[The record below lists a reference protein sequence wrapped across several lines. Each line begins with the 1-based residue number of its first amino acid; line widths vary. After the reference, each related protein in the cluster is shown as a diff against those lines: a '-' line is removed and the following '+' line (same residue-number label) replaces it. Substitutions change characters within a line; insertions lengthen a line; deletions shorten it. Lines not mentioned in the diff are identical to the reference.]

1 MKRVLG
7 VSLGSSERDFEV
19 STTVLGQEVHIRRVG
34 TDGDVRRFAAL
45 LREYDGR
52 VDAFGFGGGDM
63 WVWSGGRRYAW
74 RREVALARTARQT
87 PVLDGS
93 GLKNTLERETI
104 RYLAREGIID
114 FAHINTLL
122 VSAVD
127 RFGMAEAVAEA
138 GGPFVFG
145 DLIFALNLPIAIRS
159 MRTLDLLARTVL
171 PLLTKCPQSWV
182 YPTGP
187 RQESIVP
194 KHGKYYAW
202 ADTIC
207 GDFHFIRRYLP
218 ERVDRKAIVTNT
230 TTSKDIDLLRARG
243 LRLLV
248 TTTPQLGGR
257 SPGTNILEAAM
268 VAVLGRPPET
278 LTPDDYLRALRDMGW
293 RPEVMRLS
301 TAPRSGARG

>member
-1 MKRVLG
+1 LKRVLG
-7 VSLGSSERDFEV
+7 VSLGSPERDFEV
-19 STTVLGQEVHIRRVG
+19 SASLLGEEVQIRRIG
-34 TDGDVRRFAAL
+34 TDGDAGRFAQL
-45 LREYDGR
+45 LRQYDGK
-52 VDAFGFGGGDM
+52 VDAFGFGGGDLY
-63 WVWSGGRRYAW
+63 VWSAGRRYPW
-74 RREVALARTARQT
+74 RREIALARAARRT

-104 RYLAREGIID
+104 RHLSRDGIID
-114 FAHINTLL
+114 FARRNTLL

-127 RFGMAEAVAEA
+127 RFGMAEAIAEA
-138 GGPFVFG
+138 GGPFIFG

-182 YPTGP
+182 YPTGSK
-187 RQESIVP
+187 QTEIVP
-194 KHGKYYAW
+194 KYGKYYAW

-207 GDFHFIRRYLP
+207 GDFHFIRRHLP
-218 ERVDRKAIVTNT
+218 DRVAGKAIVTNT
-230 TTSKDIDLLRARG
+230 ITPKDIALLRERG

-257 SPGTNILEAAM
+257 SPGTNILEAAI

-293 RPEVMRLS
+293 RPEVMMLAER
-301 TAPRSGARG
+301 